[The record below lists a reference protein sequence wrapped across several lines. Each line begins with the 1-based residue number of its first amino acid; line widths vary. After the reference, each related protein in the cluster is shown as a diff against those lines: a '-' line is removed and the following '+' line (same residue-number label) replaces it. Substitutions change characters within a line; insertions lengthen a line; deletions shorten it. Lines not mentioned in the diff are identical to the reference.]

1 MISKVKNDLFDY
13 KNRYIMQMKDGFKFS
28 LDSLL
33 LAEFVNIKKDD
44 KKILDMCTGNA
55 PVPLVLSLKSDAEI
69 IGFEIQKEIS
79 ELALESVKINGLE
92 KNIKIINDDIKNIDN
107 YFDSNTFDIITCNPP
122 YFKKKEDSIINENI
136 VKSIARHEI
145 EMELEDVMLISKSLL
160 KNEGSLV
167 LVHRTD
173 RLIEI
178 IELMRKHNIEPKR
191 MRLIYPKIN
200 TESNLVLIDGRKNG
214 KKGLKIL
221 PPLYIHNDDNSY
233 TKEVLEMFGK

>member
-79 ELALESVKINGLE
+79 ELALESVAINGLE
-92 KNIKIINDDIKNIDN
+92 KNIRIINDDIKNIDN
-107 YFDSNTFDIITCNPP
+107 YFESNTFDIITCNPP
-122 YFKKKEDSIINENI
+122 YFKTKEDGYRNKNDFLTL
-136 VKSIARHEI
+136 ARHEI
-145 EMELEDVMLISKSLL
+145 AIDLETIFKIAFKYL
-160 KNEGSLV
+160 KDNKV
-167 LVHRTD
+167 FYLVHRVE
-173 RLIEI
+173 RLDDI
-178 IELMRKHNIEPKR
+178 IVLARENKMNVKELQFISTKKEKAA
-191 MRLIYPKIN
+191 N
-200 TESNLVLIDGRKNG
+200 TILVKCVKNG
-214 KKGLKIL
+214 KPGIKLRKEICV
-221 PPLYIHNDDNSY
+221 DNLATY
-233 TKEVLEMFGK
+233 QHLFEREVF

>member
-122 YFKKKEDSIINENI
+122 YFKTKEDGYRNKNDFLTL
-136 VKSIARHEI
+136 ARHEI
-145 EMELEDVMLISKSLL
+145 AIDLETIFKIAFKYL
-160 KNEGSLV
+160 KDNKV
-167 LVHRTD
+167 FYLVHRVE
-173 RLIEI
+173 RLDDI
-178 IELMRKHNIEPKR
+178 IVLARENKMNVKELQFISTKKEKAA
-191 MRLIYPKIN
+191 N
-200 TESNLVLIDGRKNG
+200 TILVKCVKNG
-214 KKGLKIL
+214 KPGIKLRKEICV
-221 PPLYIHNDDNSY
+221 DNLDTY
-233 TKEVLEMFGK
+233 QHLFEREVF

>member
-55 PVPLVLSLKSDAEI
+55 PVPLVLSLKTEAEI

-122 YFKKKEDSIINENI
+122 YFKTKENGYRNKNDFLSL
-136 VKSIARHEI
+136 ARHEI
-145 EMELEDVMLISKSLL
+145 AINLETIFKIAFKYL
-160 KNEGSLV
+160 KDNKV
-167 LVHRTD
+167 FYLVHRVE
-173 RLIEI
+173 RLDDI
-178 IELMRKHNIEPKR
+178 IVLARENKMNVKELQFISTKKEKAV
-191 MRLIYPKIN
+191 N
-200 TESNLVLIDGRKNG
+200 TILVKCVKNG
-214 KKGLKIL
+214 KPGIKLRKEICV
-221 PPLYIHNDDNSY
+221 DNLDTYQHLFES
-233 TKEVLEMFGK
+233 EVI

>member
-55 PVPLVLSLKSDAEI
+55 PVPLVLSLKSEAEI

-122 YFKKKEDSIINENI
+122 YFKTKENGYRNKNDFLSL
-136 VKSIARHEI
+136 ARHEI
-145 EMELEDVMLISKSLL
+145 AINLETIFKIAFKYL
-160 KNEGSLV
+160 KDNKTFY
-167 LVHRTD
+167 LVHRVE
-173 RLIEI
+173 RLDDIIVLARENKMNVKELQFISTKKEKAANTILIKCVKNSKPGIKLRKEI
-178 IELMRKHNIEPKR
+178 CVDNLDTYQH
-191 MRLIYPKIN
+191 LF
-200 TESNLVLIDGRKNG
+200 ES
-214 KKGLKIL
+214 
-221 PPLYIHNDDNSY
+221 
-233 TKEVLEMFGK
+233 EVF

>member
-92 KNIKIINDDIKNIDN
+92 KNIRIINDDIKNIDN
-107 YFDSNTFDIITCNPP
+107 YFESNTFDIITCNPP
-122 YFKKKEDSIINENI
+122 YFKTKEDGYRNKNDFLTL
-136 VKSIARHEI
+136 ARHEI
-145 EMELEDVMLISKSLL
+145 AIDLETIFKIAFKYL
-160 KNEGSLV
+160 KDNKV
-167 LVHRTD
+167 FYLVHRVE
-173 RLIEI
+173 RLDDI
-178 IELMRKHNIEPKR
+178 IVLARENKMNVKELQFISTKKEKAV
-191 MRLIYPKIN
+191 N
-200 TESNLVLIDGRKNG
+200 TILVKCVKNG
-214 KKGLKIL
+214 KPGIKLRKEICV
-221 PPLYIHNDDNSY
+221 DNLDTYQHLFES
-233 TKEVLEMFGK
+233 EVI